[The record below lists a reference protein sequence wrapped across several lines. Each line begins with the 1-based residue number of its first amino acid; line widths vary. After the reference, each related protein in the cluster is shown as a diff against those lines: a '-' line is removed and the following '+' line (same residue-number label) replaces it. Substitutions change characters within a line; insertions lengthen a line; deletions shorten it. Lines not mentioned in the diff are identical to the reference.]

1 MCLAR
6 YVAQVSSPH
15 ERHGTRGETP
25 RKLAGEDACA
35 TRQTHGP
42 AARGQLPRLRTGSGV
57 QGAKFHLGDISLS
70 TLRACVV
77 CLPHA
82 KKRLGGDGPRP
93 SPSPLRGC
101 SSLAALAAAKI
112 PRRSAARGFQAGSN
126 LYTVDR
132 GRLDLVTDDKKSFQT
147 EDGHGCTPIDPV
159 KPLLCASGKPG
170 NLHQGIATKERR
182 ERKEGRLFNHRLR
195 RWCLTGIR

>member
-82 KKRLGGDGPRP
+82 KKRFLLGKSWWAEMALGPLPVRFSDAP
-93 SPSPLRGC
+93 ASPPWLQPK
-101 SSLAALAAAKI
+101 SLAAAPLVVFK
-112 PRRSAARGFQAGSN
+112 QA
-126 LYTVDR
+126 LTYI
-132 GRLDLVTDDKKSFQT
+132 L
-147 EDGHGCTPIDPV
+147 
-159 KPLLCASGKPG
+159 
-170 NLHQGIATKERR
+170 
-182 ERKEGRLFNHRLR
+182 
-195 RWCLTGIR
+195 LTGGASIW